1 VKSLLRI
8 GTRGSALALWQAN
21 HLREAITRSSDV
33 ATELVVIKTS
43 GDRLSGASY
52 DGIGVKGVFTK
63 ELEDALV
70 DGRADLAVHSMKDV
84 PTDFSDVCRIAV
96 VFAREDP
103 RDALVSRQGETLEH
117 LPRGARIGTSSLRR
131 ASQLLLFRP
140 DFQIVPLRGNVDT
153 RLRKLESGE
162 CEAVVLAKAGMDR
175 LGLSARIT
183 EILSPEIML
192 SAVGQG
198 ALGVEFSEPRKDEFS
213 FLDGLVDKETTLA
226 VEAERVLLGELQGGC
241 RLPLGGWAR
250 FDRGIMT
257 LDACVLSA
265 QGTECLRR
273 SGSGFCASSAEAE
286 SLGRRVAK
294 ELLAA
299 GADRLLRLAGRTV
312 GKA

>member
-1 VKSLLRI
+1 L
-8 GTRGSALALWQAN
+8 
-21 HLREAITRSSDV
+21 
-33 ATELVVIKTS
+33 
-43 GDRLSGASY
+43 DR
-52 DGIGVKGVFTK
+52 IGVKGVFTK

-84 PTDFSDVCRIAV
+84 PTSFSDVCRIAV

-103 RDALVSRQGETLEH
+103 RDALVSRQGDTLER

-140 DFQIVPLRGNVDT
+140 DFQIVALRGNVDT

-162 CEAVVLAKAGMDR
+162 CEAIVLAKAGMDR

-192 SAVGQG
+192 PAVGQG
-198 ALGVEFSEPRKDEFS
+198 ALGVEFCEPRKDEFS
-213 FLDGLVDKETTLA
+213 FLDGFVDKETMLA

-265 QGTECLRR
+265 QGTECMRR

-286 SLGRRVAK
+286 SLGRQVAR

-299 GADRLLRLAGRTV
+299 GADRLLRLAGRSV
-312 GKA
+312 GQA